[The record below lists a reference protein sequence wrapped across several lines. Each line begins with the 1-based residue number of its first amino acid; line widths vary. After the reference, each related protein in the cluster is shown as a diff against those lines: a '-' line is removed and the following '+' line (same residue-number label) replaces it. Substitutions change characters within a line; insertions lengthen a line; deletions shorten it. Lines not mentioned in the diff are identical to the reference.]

1 MIKDTLILIT
11 KFVRTG
17 IISAGELIIWLAI
30 NNNEIYLM
38 LWNTDY
44 IRPTIILGLIS
55 IPVISAI
62 REYQQKKRDINQLI
76 SRIEF

>member
-17 IISAGELIIWLAI
+17 IISAVELIIWLAI